1 MIYLQTL
8 LAKYAMQILGG
19 LLAAALLIG
28 GYYYWKHSV
37 ASEAIAERD
46 AQWQERDRKD
56 VQHAA
61 EIMAAE
67 NAKIEIIKQH
77 YQDQYN
83 SGKEKLHEYIETL
96 TAANASAN
104 ANVIRLRNAKTTR
117 AISCENGLPTTTDN
131 TGGIDRTSDED
142 IQTAIS
148 LKAVEIIIEDYVKK
162 YFVVN

>member
-19 LLAAALLIG
+19 LLATALVIG

-83 SGKEKLHEYIETL
+83 YGKEKLHEYIETL

-104 ANVIRLRNAKTTR
+104 ANVIRLRNAKAQR
-117 AISCENGLPTTTDN
+117 AASCENGVQARPDN
-131 TGGIDRTSDED
+131 SEGSGGSSDEAL
-142 IQTAIS
+142 QTAIS

-162 YFVVN
+162 YFVVE

>member
-19 LLAAALLIG
+19 LLATALVIG

-104 ANVIRLRNAKTTR
+104 ANVIRLRNAKTPR
-117 AISCENGLPTTTDN
+117 AASCENGMPTSSND
-131 TGGIDRTSDED
+131 TGGTGRASDGD

-162 YFVVN
+162 YFVVQ

>member
-1 MIYLQTL
+1 MIQAL
-8 LAKYAMQILGG
+8 LAKYAMQILG
-19 LLAAALLIG
+19 AALAVAVVIG
-28 GYYYWKHSV
+28 DYYYWKHGI
-37 ASEAIAERD
+37 ASEARAECN
-46 AQWQERDRKD
+46 AAWEERDRKD

-96 TAANASAN
+96 TADNASAN
-104 ANVIRLRNAKTTR
+104 ANVIRLRNAKTPR
-117 AISCENGLPTTTDN
+117 AVSCENGVRARPDN
-131 TGGIDRTSDED
+131 SEGTGGSSDEAL
-142 IQTAIS
+142 QTAIS

-162 YFVVN
+162 YFVVK

>member
-1 MIYLQTL
+1 MIQAL

-19 LLAAALLIG
+19 LLATALVIG

-46 AQWQERDRKD
+46 EQWQERDRKD

-104 ANVIRLRNAKTTR
+104 ANVIRLRNAKSPR
-117 AISCENGLPTTTDN
+117 AVSCENGVSATSDN
-131 TGGIDRTSDED
+131 TGGIGGTGIDD

-162 YFVVN
+162 YFVVQ

>member
-1 MIYLQTL
+1 MIQAL
-8 LAKYAMQILGG
+8 LAKYAMQIVGG
-19 LLAAALLIG
+19 LLATALVIG

-37 ASEAIAERD
+37 ASEAVAERD

-104 ANVIRLRNAKTTR
+104 ANVIRLRNAKTPR
-117 AISCENGLPTTTDN
+117 AVSCEDRVSTASND
-131 TGGIDRTSDED
+131 TGGIGGTGLED
-142 IQTAIS
+142 IQTAIDI
-148 LKAVEIIIEDYVKK
+148 KAVEIIIEDYVKK
-162 YFVVN
+162 YFVVK

>member
-1 MIYLQTL
+1 MITIQAI

-19 LLAAALLIG
+19 LLAAAIVIG

-37 ASEAIAERD
+37 ASEAISERD

-96 TAANASAN
+96 TAANAAAN
-104 ANVIRLRNAKTTR
+104 ANVIRLRNSKTPR
-117 AISCENGLPTTTDN
+117 AVSCEDRVPTSTDN
-131 TGGIDRTSDED
+131 TGGIGGTGIED
-142 IQTAIS
+142 IQTAIDI
-148 LKAVEIIIEDYVKK
+148 KAVEIIIEDYVKK
-162 YFVVN
+162 YFVVQ

>member
-1 MIYLQTL
+1 MIKAL
-8 LAKYAMQILGG
+8 LAKYAMQILAGF
-19 LLAAALLIG
+19 LAVAVVVG
-28 GYYYWKHSV
+28 GYYYWKHGI
-37 ASEAIAERD
+37 ASEAIAENNKL
-46 AQWQERDRKD
+46 WEERDRKD

-83 SGKEKLHEYIETL
+83 TGKEKFHEYIKTL
-96 TAANASAN
+96 TSDNAAAN
-104 ANVIRLRNAKTTR
+104 ANVIRLRNYQATR
-117 AISCENGLPTTTDN
+117 EAGCENRMSTTSND